1 LHVTVNI
8 LDVRSS
14 MTRQLLDSTSVA
26 TFRGT
31 KDDTDWSR
39 STRLHGISSSQK

>member
-1 LHVTVNI
+1 
-8 LDVRSS
+8 

-26 TFRGT
+26 TVSNKKGT